1 MKKQRIAIRKM
12 VITAMLSAITA
23 VLTFTPIG
31 MIPLPPPL
39 LSVTTVHIPVI
50 VAALAEGPLV
60 GLLVGL
66 VFGLCSLI
74 RAFTSGMTGLTVF
87 FCNPLISV
95 LPRLLVPLVTWGCCW
110 LWKKLLPVGRV
121 TEKLGWGVC
130 AALGALTNTVAVLGM
145 IVLLYEPALTNL
157 VNEMIA
163 AGNAE
168 AAYVSRAGAW
178 LVAAVGLPNGIA
190 EAVCAALIV
199 PVVLTAVK
207 AVLRRSNAK

>member
-1 MKKQRIAIRKM
+1 M
-12 VITAMLSAITA
+12 
-23 VLTFTPIG
+23 
-31 MIPLPPPL
+31 
-39 LSVTTVHIPVI
+39 
-50 VAALAEGPLV
+50 
-60 GLLVGL
+60 
-66 VFGLCSLI
+66 
-74 RAFTSGMTGLTVF
+74 
-87 FCNPLISV
+87 